1 MQNNNNDTFEDTL
14 KDILTPDDPDSGT
27 PSPPQSTS
35 HNSAAQASRNPSK
48 SPYPA
53 MPHWAE
59 IMIRLLAALG
69 AVAMLIIFGMQIAN
83 R

>member
-14 KDILTPDDPDSGT
+14 KDILTPNDPAGDT

-35 HNSAAQASRNPSK
+35 HDSVAQASRNQNK

-53 MPHWAE
+53 IPHWAE
-59 IMIRLLAALG
+59 ILIRLLAALG